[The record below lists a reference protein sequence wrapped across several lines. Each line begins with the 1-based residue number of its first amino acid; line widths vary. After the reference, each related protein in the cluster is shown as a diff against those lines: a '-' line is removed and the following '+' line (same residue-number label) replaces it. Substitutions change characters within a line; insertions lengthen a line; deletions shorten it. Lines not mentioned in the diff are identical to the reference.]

1 MKTKKSYNNYLF
13 LYVLIIFSGPATENT
28 FAIDLSTTNS
38 SNRTVDCRT
47 NQTGQFS
54 CEFCIEIN
62 KQFTCYD
69 LENSTSQSAAN
80 LALTNNLGEGTYFY
94 RATASLNGV
103 RMQPMINFFRTGR
116 HYFSLCSSYL
126 MYLLFSSCILQH
138 SPLNSNSLEKFFRIP
153 QLQLM
158 YSNARNSFKII
169 FFNSL
174 SI

>member
-1 MKTKKSYNNYLF
+1 ML
-13 LYVLIIFSGPATENT
+13 SGPATENT

-62 KQFTCYD
+62 NHFTCYD

-80 LALTNNLGEGTYFY
+80 LALTNNLGERTYFY

-126 MYLLFSSCILQH
+126 MYHNNNNYYYHPACCNIVHLIQIHLKNCFGFPSLCIV
-138 SPLNSNSLEKFFRIP
+138 LNACNRL
-153 QLQLM
+153 
-158 YSNARNSFKII
+158 KIL